1 VGATWVVPDPSGY
14 PPPLILVLRP
24 FHYGYG
30 YEWTT
35 MYPRGPNVFA
45 GGSIAF
51 GRGLTINR
59 QTISLFSQ
67 IIAADL
73 LRRGQIKG
81 VNKKGPSVF
90 TGLLSHFGKKRC
102 SFLKGWL
109 VKNETIKT
117 LLRCF

>member
-1 VGATWVVPDPSGY
+1 MIASRYQQKESMQRASGGNMGRAR
-14 PPPLILVLRP
+14 PIWLSPLILVLRP

-90 TGLLSHFGKKRC
+90 TGLLSQFE
-102 SFLKGWL
+102 
-109 VKNETIKT
+109 KNDVHS
-117 LLRCF
+117 